1 MLAEIIKIE
10 EGKPSKKSEK
20 FIQVNFKF
28 EDKSFGMT
36 FLVENYR
43 NFKRW
48 KRFLKVGNI
57 LANLKILKEKDGV
70 KIVDADSFPFLFSG
84 EKVKKVKLSPENLS
98 KMGVFG

>member
-10 EGKPSKKSEK
+10 EGKPSEKSGK

-28 EDKSFGMT
+28 EDGSFGMT
-36 FLVENYR
+36 YLVENYR

-48 KRFLKVGNI
+48 KRLLKIGNI
-57 LANLKILKEKDGV
+57 LANLKTKIEKDGI
-70 KIVDADSFPFLFSG
+70 KIIDADSFPFLFSG
-84 EKVKKVKLSPENLS
+84 EKVKKVELSPENLS